1 MDPPALME
9 KVDPKSL
16 SSLHKAAESVL
27 REEEREQQN
36 ACWGTASNRRTHL
49 GIWSQSPV
57 AGLVGPA
64 QKQPSAPLGP
74 GLSLQ
79 HLPLS
84 ERPLERLRGDPGHL
98 ASPTLSWPI
107 GGVDRAARM
116 PSLGC
121 KCLQGRN
128 CVLLDLA
135 APG

>member
-1 MDPPALME
+1 M
-9 KVDPKSL
+9 
-16 SSLHKAAESVL
+16 
-27 REEEREQQN
+27 
-36 ACWGTASNRRTHL
+36 
-49 GIWSQSPV
+49 
-57 AGLVGPA
+57 AGPVGPA

-98 ASPTLSWPI
+98 ASPTPSWPI
-107 GGVDRAARM
+107 GGVDRAAQM